1 MNTTIKSFVSSEIGE
16 IAMKQ
21 IERIICKVIIIQLC
35 FLLLA
40 QILLHKF
47 SIFPEWKEI
56 TKYEGV
62 TSDNNFSQV
71 LETFNGK

>member
-1 MNTTIKSFVSSEIGE
+1 
-16 IAMKQ
+16 MKR
-21 IERIICKVIIIQLC
+21 IEQIIIKMIIVQLC

-40 QILLHKF
+40 QIFLHKL
-47 SIFPEWKEI
+47 SAFPEWKEI

-62 TSDNNFSQV
+62 TSDNNFTRV